1 VLRATV
7 LLHLTVLCYN
17 GLLEM
22 VVFGPRPLFKTLL
35 FPGSNND
42 MLRQFE
48 LFLDL
53 FHILYKISDLWLTVG
68 EVRVASLYIS
78 DGITLSRLLLLPER
92 FV

>member
-1 VLRATV
+1 
-7 LLHLTVLCYN
+7 
-17 GLLEM
+17 M

-92 FV
+92 FVWSSCSVEVNCVYEWRLASD